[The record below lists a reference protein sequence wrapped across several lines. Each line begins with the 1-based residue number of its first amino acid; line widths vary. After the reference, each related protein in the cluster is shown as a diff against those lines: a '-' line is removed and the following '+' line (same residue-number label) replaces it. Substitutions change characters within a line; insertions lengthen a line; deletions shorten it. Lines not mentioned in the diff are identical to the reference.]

1 LKSRIH
7 QQLYL
12 TQNLRATIKATV
24 QTLSAIDPKTTD
36 SAGRLNFKTLADT
49 LRSMTSV
56 PSLADTYNLVEQTD
70 IAPDEI
76 APYLGFK
83 AGNYSR
89 HRVMKNEFVEMLV
102 LCWKPGQRTPIHD
115 HNGSHGAVFIHEGI
129 LWETTFEYDV
139 ETGLNYKSHREL
151 RAGGLTGSEV
161 PDIHQ
166 LGNPDVSGRDL
177 VTIHIY
183 APPLGVLNTYKLGS
197 STIDLYTPAEPDFV

>member
-1 LKSRIH
+1 MQAIEATEKKPADSDRP
-7 QQLYL
+7 L
-12 TQNLRATIKATV
+12 T
-24 QTLSAIDPKTTD
+24 
-36 SAGRLNFKTLADT
+36 FKTLAEK
-49 LRSMTSV
+49 LKSV
-56 PSLADTYNLVEQTD
+56 ASVLSLEDAYRLIEQTN
-70 IAPDEI
+70 ISPDEI

-83 AGNYSR
+83 TGNYSR

-115 HNGSHGAVFIHEGI
+115 HNGSHGAVLVHKGI
-129 LWETTFEYDV
+129 MWETTFEYDV

-151 RAGGLTGSEV
+151 RGGAVTGSEV

-183 APPLGVLNTYKLGS
+183 APPLGVLKTYKLGS
-197 STIDLYTPAEPDFV
+197 STIESYTPAEPDFV

>member
-1 LKSRIH
+1 MQTTEAIEAKVAAPARR
-7 QQLYL
+7 L
-12 TQNLRATIKATV
+12 TFKA
-24 QTLSAIDPKTTD
+24 
-36 SAGRLNFKTLADT
+36 LAEFLQSLT
-49 LRSMTSV
+49 AV
-56 PSLADTYNLVEQTD
+56 PSLAEVYRLVEGTD
-70 IAPDEI
+70 ISPDEV

-115 HNGSHGAVFIHEGI
+115 HNGSHGAVFVHKGI
-129 LWETTFEYDV
+129 MWETTFDYDT
-139 ETGLNYKSHREL
+139 ERGLSYKSHREM
-151 RAGGLTGSEV
+151 RAGGLTGSEI

-183 APPLGVLNTYKLGS
+183 APPLGVLKTYKLGS
-197 STIDLYTPAEPDFV
+197 SSIDLYTPAEPDFV

>member
-1 LKSRIH
+1 MATQFQKSEDTSYHGTGLSFTDLAAKLKS
-7 QQLYL
+7 
-12 TQNLRATIKATV
+12 
-24 QTLSAIDPKTTD
+24 
-36 SAGRLNFKTLADT
+36 LNSVPALAD
-49 LRSMTSV
+49 L
-56 PSLADTYNLVEQTD
+56 NELVERTT
-70 IAPDEI
+70 INSDEI

-115 HNGSHGAVFIHEGI
+115 HNGSHGAVFVQEGI
-129 LWETTFEYDV
+129 MWETTFDYDV
-139 ETGLNYKSHREL
+139 ETGLNYKAHREL
-151 RAGGLTGSEV
+151 RAGGLTGSEI

-183 APPLGVLNTYKLGS
+183 APPLGVLKTYKLGS
-197 STIDLYTPAEPDFV
+197 STIEQYTPAEPDFV